1 MTHTDPQL
9 ADTSTGGGEII
20 VYSRP
25 GCPFCSSLRGR
36 LRRSGLPFREVNIW
50 DDPTAAAFV
59 RSVAGGNET
68 VPTVSVGTVNLVNPS
83 ARGVLEVV
91 ATHTPA
97 LLPRRLPGEQTP
109 RRSFLDRFRRT
120 RQIAPAVAPAVA
132 AARVTD
138 EHAHTG
144 PAPVAALTDA
154 TFFDSLDG
162 HATIVDFWAPWCGPC
177 KALHPIFDDL
187 AHHHAND
194 RVHFARVNIDENP
207 GVASGVGVM
216 SIPTLLLCDANGDE
230 VDRIVGLP
238 NRRVLEQFV
247 MRAAA
252 VASNGSS
259 TS

>member
-1 MTHTDPQL
+1 MADTDPQL
-9 ADTSTGGGEII
+9 ADPSTDGGEIV

-25 GCPFCSSLRGR
+25 GCPFCSSLRGG

-50 DDPTAAAFV
+50 DNPTAAAFV

-68 VPTVSVGTVNLVNPS
+68 VPTVSIGTVNLVNPS
-83 ARGVLEVV
+83 ARRVLEVAAV
-91 ATHTPA
+91 ETPE
-97 LLPRRLPGEQTP
+97 LLPTRLPGEQTE

-120 RQIAPAVAPAVA
+120 SQTAPAAHVVPAAV
-132 AARVTD
+132 

-144 PAPVAALTDA
+144 PASVTDLTDA

-194 RVHFARVNIDENP
+194 QVHFARVNIDENP
-207 GVASGVGVM
+207 SVASGIGVM

-238 NRRVLEQFV
+238 TRRVLEQFI

-252 VASNGSS
+252 VASSGSS

>member
-1 MTHTDPQL
+1 MAHTDPPL
-9 ADTSTGGGEII
+9 ADPSSDGGEII

-25 GCPFCSSLRGR
+25 GCPFCSSLRGG

-50 DDPTAAAFV
+50 DNPTAAAFV

-68 VPTVSVGTVNLVNPS
+68 VPTVSIGTVNLVNPS
-83 ARGVLEVV
+83 ARRVLEVA
-91 ATHTPA
+91 ATETPA
-97 LLPRRLPGEQTP
+97 LLPTQLPGARTQ

-120 RQIAPAVAPAVA
+120 RQTAHSAPAAV
-132 AARVTD
+132 

-144 PAPVAALTDA
+144 AAPVAELTDA

-187 AHHHAND
+187 AHHHASD
-194 RVHFARVNIDENP
+194 QVHFARVNIDENP
-207 GVASGVGVM
+207 SVASGVGVM

-238 NRRVLEQFV
+238 NRRVLQQFV

-252 VASNGSS
+252 VASTESRGRS
-259 TS
+259 TE

>member
-1 MTHTDPQL
+1 MALTDPPL
-9 ADTSTGGGEII
+9 ADPSSDCGEII

-25 GCPFCSSLRGR
+25 GCPFCSSLRGG

-50 DDPTAAAFV
+50 DNPAAAAFV
-59 RSVAGGNET
+59 RSVASGNET
-68 VPTVSVGTVNLVNPS
+68 VPTVSIGTVNLVNPS
-83 ARGVLEVV
+83 ARRVLEVA
-91 ATHTPA
+91 ATETPA
-97 LLPRRLPGEQTP
+97 LLPTRLPGEQTN
-109 RRSFLDRFRRT
+109 RRSLLDRFRRT
-120 RQIAPAVAPAVA
+120 KQTAPAAHVVPAV
-132 AARVTD
+132 
-138 EHAHTG
+138 EHAQSG
-144 PAPVAALTDA
+144 PAPVADLTDA

-187 AHHHAND
+187 AHHHANGQ
-194 RVHFARVNIDENP
+194 VHFARVNIDENP
-207 GVASGVGVM
+207 NVASGVGVM

-252 VASNGSS
+252 VASSGSS
-259 TS
+259 TP